1 MSCNEAWTREA
12 IRLLLEFRADEN
24 VKAQMD
30 GTSKNQYVYQQIAK
44 ALAECGVRKT
54 RLQVKN
60 KLKYTKVRW
69 FQSLRNV
76 KSGCQKKVGAFD
88 ALCKAIWG
96 DDPLCQN
103 PEANGSMDRVTNENA
118 ARGPKSA
125 LSGEVQVKQEV
136 SSMDSAEGDGD
147 EPSFGWE
154 EDSSPLSG
162 SVSASEDEDQHA
174 FDQKM
179 KVKQKRKRMSQSESE
194 DDNDGPL
201 DRRCIML
208 SLAAK
213 KRELTVE
220 DQRNIRK
227 FSEEPGPSINSSL
240 RALTARKR
248 RKVRDTWLEE
258 ITSAV
263 SRVVGVQLDRLHER
277 FRRQEE
283 ERLAAQRVWEEKM
296 ERRHQE
302 SQRKLVE
309 ELNAGQMQV
318 MDMFTKTM
326 CMMTSGAQ
334 HPSQLQPGE
343 GVPLNHHHNQHITGV
358 WTLEEEKLLLQ
369 FRAEKRV
376 RERLDGTCNNKHV
389 YRDITKKLAERGV
402 VKEAKAVR
410 NKLKY
415 LRSKW
420 QKALLRDG
428 SRCEGEKKVKIYHRE
443 LCAAIWG
450 HNPGGMSDGLPK
462 KLRDSDCEDDDDDDE
477 DDKDLVEHEANP
489 IDTVDAREPDSF
501 FSWGEESSSPSGS
514 NIRSCSVTDEGACCA
529 IGDDLK
535 THSDASNTSSVKNT
549 DELEKSGH
557 QGTMVAVTASVKE
570 EPSDFHE
577 REVHQNPHQETE
589 EDEHL
594 TAQQAWEKRME
605 RIHQE
610 SQAKLIGELRAGQ
623 EQFMDMFT
631 KAMGLMTPGVQY
643 PPRLQPGQGVPL
655 NHHLL
660 QPQPGKGIPVN
671 HHSLQPQ
678 SGQGAPLN
686 HHLTRPQPGQ
696 SIPVSHHPLQPKSGQ
711 GLPSNHRPLQR
722 PGERSHTKPSFRQ
735 PNTSWTK
742 EEELLLLKL
751 RAEKDITDQMDGTC
765 KNHLVYQQIEERLAE
780 CGIMKGTMVIRNK
793 LKYLRKKWHYDLE
806 HNNRKRKF
814 GPLYQ
819 LCEIIWGHPSGP
831 GDTDSNMLDETAN
844 GDLDYADDDDDEDVD
859 DDMASFGYDIDRKPS
874 LDATEGASSSSHWQ
888 RDMSDQFDLSKF
900 DID

>member
-1 MSCNEAWTREA
+1 MSCNEAWTRDA

-96 DDPLCQN
+96 DDPLCTN
-103 PEANGSMDRVTNENA
+103 PESNDSKDRVTNENA
-118 ARGPKSA
+118 ARGLESA
-125 LSGEVQVKQEV
+125 LSREVLVKQEV
-136 SSMDSAEGDGD
+136 NSIDSADGDGD

-162 SVSASEDEDQHA
+162 SVSATEDEDQQHA
-174 FDQKM
+174 FDQRM
-179 KVKQKRKRMSQSESE
+179 KINVKLKRRMSQSESE

-201 DRRCIML
+201 DRRCLML

-227 FSEEPGPSINSSL
+227 FSEEPGSSINSSMI
-240 RALTARKR
+240 ALTARKR
-248 RKVRDTWLEE
+248 RKVRDTRLEE

-277 FRRQEE
+277 FRREEE
-283 ERLAAQRVWEEKM
+283 ERLAAQRAWEEKM

-318 MDMFTKTM
+318 MEMFTKTM

-334 HPSQLQPGE
+334 HPSQPQPGR
-343 GVPLNHHHNQHITGV
+343 GVPLSHHTQHVTGV

-402 VKEAKAVR
+402 VKQAKVVR

-420 QKALLRDG
+420 QKALLREG

-450 HNPGGMSDGLPK
+450 HDPGGMSDGLPQK
-462 KLRDSDCEDDDDDDE
+462 MRDSDCEDDDDDDDD
-477 DDKDLVEHEANP
+477 DDKELVEQEEKP
-489 IDTVDAREPDSF
+489 IACVDAREPG
-501 FSWGEESSSPSGS
+501 WEEESSSPSGS
-514 NIRSCSVTDEGACCA
+514 NIRSCSVTDEGARCA

-535 THSDASNTSSVKNT
+535 THSDASNASSVKNT

-557 QGTMVAVTASVKE
+557 QETMLAATASVKE
-570 EPSDFHE
+570 EPNDIHE
-577 REVHQNPHQETE
+577 SEVHQNLHQEME

-643 PPRLQPGQGVPL
+643 PPRPQPGQGVPL
-655 NHHLL
+655 LNHHPL
-660 QPQPGKGIPVN
+660 QPQPDQGIPVN
-671 HHSLQPQ
+671 HHSLQRQ

-696 SIPVSHHPLQPKSGQ
+696 SIP
-711 GLPSNHRPLQR
+711 SNHHPLQR
-722 PGERSHTKPSFRQ
+722 PGERSHTKPSSFRQ

-831 GDTDSNMLDETAN
+831 GDTDSNMPDETAN

-888 RDMSDQFDLSKF
+888 RDMSNQFDLSKF